1 MVTRIFSEDTYEQAL
16 IELFQSLEGKQ
27 YRYEYGPDIVRDYT
41 NPILDDVLQESLHR
55 INPTLPFEAID
66 DAIKKLHQIEGSSL
80 YECNFKF
87 TQMLQYGIEVQYTDA
102 KHQLKTAI
110 VNLID
115 YEHEDE
121 NDFLV
126 VNQYTVQELDTKR
139 PDIVVFVNGLP
150 LVVIELKSPSRE
162 ETDASEAYL
171 QLRNYQKLIPSLFIY
186 NAFNVMSDMALT
198 KIGTVTAKE
207 DRYMEWKQPTG
218 EVADYDVAFK
228 SVFTPKV
235 LLNLLKNYILFDV
248 REGEY
253 TKILAGYHQYYA
265 VEKAAIRTEEAV
277 KGDGKIGVFWH
288 TQGSGKSL
296 SMVFLAHHPKVQA
309 MNPTIV
315 VVTDRNDLDE
325 QLFGQ
330 FSRTVDFLR
339 QRAVQCTS
347 RDAENDDTSLKAM
360 LKNRNS
366 GGIIFTTMQ
375 KFDDWDG
382 ALSERQNIIVMTDEA
397 HRGQYGMEEKIDTE
411 GNVHIGAARKIRNSL
426 PHASYIGFTGTPISD
441 KDRDTREIFGDDI
454 DVYDMTQAVNDG
466 ATRPVYY
473 ESRVIKLKLDNEVL
487 AKIDAEYERLREEGA
502 SETDLEENKKEM
514 SHMDEL
520 LGNNATINDLV
531 KDIITHYEEN
541 RQYICYGKAMIVA
554 YSRPIA
560 MKIYKHIIELRPDW
574 TEKVKVVMT
583 SGNKDPEEW
592 ADIIGGKAYK
602 KELAKKF
609 KDENDEMKIAIVVD
623 MWLTGFDVPSLA
635 TMYVYKP
642 MKDHNLMQAI
652 ARVNR
657 VFPEKAGGLIVDY
670 VGIAAALKEAM
681 KRYTKRDQDNYG
693 NNDIKEKAY
702 SEFKE
707 KLEIC
712 RDLLHGYDYNNFHHG
727 TPAVRAQLIKG
738 GVNFLIASEKAEDCK
753 AFIKNASLLR
763 QAVTLCRS
771 LLVEEERFEV
781 SFMESVRILII
792 RLQNPGK
799 ITKRDINQRIASLIA
814 QSVKSDGV
822 VNLFD
827 EQTEFSLFDEKFM
840 EEVRK
845 MKEKNLALKLL
856 ENLLRG
862 RVRTLTRI
870 NIVTGELFSN
880 RFGETLNRY
889 INGLLTNEE
898 VIQELLK
905 MAQEMMEAEKQ
916 GNELGLSKEE
926 KAFYDAL
933 TRPQAVKDFY
943 TNDQLVDLTKE
954 LTDMLRKNR
963 TIDWNRREAER
974 ANMRRL
980 VRRLLKKYKYPP
992 EEAEGAMNIVLK
1004 QCEQWV
1010 ENEENLNNDNQPVG
1024 DVYLVE
1030 DEIIIEGKPKVISL
1044 YQEYRE
1050 DCVPLYTLR
1059 AACGYFEGG
1068 ETPEEEGWID
1078 ASGNGFTPDP
1088 ERHFAV
1094 HAKGNSMQP
1103 KIKDGDICIFEWYR
1117 AGSRN
1122 GEIVLTQCRDND
1134 LEYGGRYTI
1143 KKYHSEKIYYED
1155 GSWEHTKIELI
1166 PLNKDYEIIVLE
1178 DGVEYRT
1185 IGVLKC
1191 VL

>member
-1 MVTRIFSEDTYEQAL
+1 MSNIIFTEDSYEQAL

-27 YRYEYGPDIVRDYT
+27 YRYEYGPDIERDYS
-41 NPILDDVLQESLHR
+41 NPILDDVLQDSLLR
-55 INPTLPFEAID
+55 INPTLPVSAID

-102 KHQLKTAI
+102 KHQVKTKI

-126 VNQYTVQELDTKR
+126 VNQYTMHELDTKR

-171 QLRNYQKLIPSLFIY
+171 QLRNYQKFIPSLFIY

-207 DRYMEWKQPTG
+207 DRYMEWKQPSG

-228 SVFTPKV
+228 SVFTPRV
-235 LLNLLKNYILFDV
+235 FLNLLKNYLLFDV
-248 REGEY
+248 REGSY
-253 TKILAGYHQYYA
+253 AKILAGYHQYYA
-265 VEKAAIRTEEAV
+265 VEKAALKTVEAV

-315 VVTDRNDLDE
+315 VITDRNDLDE
-325 QLFGQ
+325 QLYGQ
-330 FSRTVDFLR
+330 FSRNIDFLR
-339 QRAVQCTS
+339 QRPVQCTS
-347 RDAENDDTSLKAM
+347 RNAENDDTSLKAM

-382 ALSERQNIIVMTDEA
+382 ALSDRQNIIVMTDEA
-397 HRGQYGMEEKIDTE
+397 HRGQYGMEEKVDTE

-441 KDRDTREIFGDDI
+441 RDRDTREVFGDDI
-454 DVYDMTQAVNDG
+454 DVYDMTQAVKDG

-473 ESRVIKLKLDNEVL
+473 ESRVIKLKLNDEVL
-487 AKIDAEYERLREEGA
+487 AQIDAEYDKLRQEGA
-502 SETDLEENKKEM
+502 SEEDLDENKKEM
-514 SHMDEL
+514 SHMDAL
-520 LGNNATINDLV
+520 LGNDATINDLV
-531 KDIITHYEEN
+531 TDIISHYEGN
-541 RQYICYGKAMIVA
+541 RQYVCCGKAMIVA

-560 MKIYKHIIELRPDW
+560 MKIYKRILELRPNW

-583 SGNKDPEEW
+583 SGNQDPEEW
-592 ADIIGGKAYK
+592 ADIIGGKGYK

-609 KDENDEMKIAIVVD
+609 KDEEDPMKIAIVVD

-635 TMYVYKP
+635 TMYIYKP

-670 VGIAAALKEAM
+670 VGIAAALKDAM

-693 NNDIKEKAY
+693 NNDIKQKAY

-712 RDLLHGYDYNNFHHG
+712 RDLLHGYDYSNFHHG
-727 TPAVRAQLIKG
+727 TPTERAQIIKG
-738 GVNFLIASEKAEDCK
+738 AVNFMIAPEKAESCK
-753 AFIKNASLLR
+753 AFVKNASLLC

-771 LLVEEERFEV
+771 LLVEAERFEV
-781 SFMESVRILII
+781 SLMESVRILII

-799 ITKRDINQRIASLIA
+799 ITKKEINKRIAALIE
-814 QSVKSDGV
+814 QSVQSDGV

-840 EEVRK
+840 EEVKK
-845 MKEKNLALKLL
+845 MKEKNLAAKLL
-856 ENLLRG
+856 EDLLRG
-862 RVRTLTRI
+862 RVRTMTRI
-870 NIVTGELFSN
+870 NIVTGELFSE
-880 RFGETLNRY
+880 RFSATLNRY
-889 INGLLTNEE
+889 VNGLITNEE

-905 MAQEMMEAEKQ
+905 MAKEMMDAEQQ
-916 GNELGLSKEE
+916 GNELGLSNEE

-943 TNDQLVDLTKE
+943 SNDQLVEMTKD

-980 VRRLLKKYKYPP
+980 VKRLLKKYKYPP

-1004 QCEQWV
+1004 QCEQWADV
-1010 ENEENLNNDNQPVG
+1010 EE
-1024 DVYLVE
+1024 
-1030 DEIIIEGKPKVISL
+1030 S
-1044 YQEYRE
+1044 
-1050 DCVPLYTLR
+1050 
-1059 AACGYFEGG
+1059 
-1068 ETPEEEGWID
+1068 PEEAKPWQVIKHYPEFHELENQEGRMAAED
-1078 ASGNGFTPDP
+1078 VDSNGY
-1088 ERHFAV
+1088 
-1094 HAKGNSMQP
+1094 NS
-1103 KIKDGDICIFEWYR
+1103 
-1117 AGSRN
+1117 
-1122 GEIVLTQCRDND
+1122 
-1134 LEYGGRYTI
+1134 
-1143 KKYHSEKIYYED
+1143 
-1155 GSWEHTKIELI
+1155 
-1166 PLNKDYEIIVLE
+1166 
-1178 DGVEYRT
+1178 
-1185 IGVLKC
+1185 
-1191 VL
+1191 

>member
-1 MVTRIFSEDTYEQAL
+1 MYFSEDEFEQAL
-16 IELFQSLEGKQ
+16 IELLRGLGFNYK
-27 YRYEYGPDIVRDYT
+27 YGPDIERDYS
-41 NPILDDVLQESLHR
+41 NPLLDDVLHESLRR
-55 INPTLPFEAID
+55 INPTLPQSAIE
-66 DAIKKLHQIEGSSL
+66 DAIKKLHQIEGASL

-87 TQMLQYGIEVQYTDA
+87 TQMMQYGVEVTFTGSELPYDFQEEGEEPVLTLRETLSFYGRDNERVET
-102 KHQLKTAI
+102 QQGQKTRI
-110 VNLID
+110 VSLID
-115 YEHEDE
+115 FEHPSR

-126 VNQYTVQELDTKR
+126 VNQYTVQELATKR

-171 QLRNYQKLIPSLFIY
+171 QLRNYQKFIPSLFIY

-228 SVFTPKV
+228 SVFSPKI

-248 REGEY
+248 REGSY
-253 TKILAGYHQYYA
+253 AKILAGYHQYYA
-265 VEKAAIRTEEAV
+265 VEKAAQRTEEAV

-296 SMVFLAHHPKVQA
+296 SMVFLAHHPKVQQ

-315 VVTDRNDLDE
+315 VITDRNDLDE
-325 QLFGQ
+325 QLYGQ
-330 FSRTVDFLR
+330 FSRTSAFLR
-339 QRAVQCTS
+339 QHAVQCTS
-347 RDAENDDTSLKAM
+347 RNAEGDDTSLKAL
-360 LKNRNS
+360 LKNRHS

-382 ALSERQNIIVMTDEA
+382 ALSDRQNIIVMTDEA

-473 ESRVIKLKLDNEVL
+473 ESRVIKLKLNDEVL
-487 AKIDAEYERLREEGA
+487 AQIDAEYDRLREEGA
-502 SETDLEENKKEM
+502 SEADLEENKKEM
-514 SHMDEL
+514 SHMDAL
-520 LGNNATINDLV
+520 LGNDATINDLV
-531 KDIITHYEEN
+531 NDIITHYEDN
-541 RQYICYGKAMIVA
+541 RQHICCGKAMIVA

-560 MKIYKHIIELRPDW
+560 MKIYKRILELRPEW
-574 TEKVKVVMT
+574 IEKVKVVMT
-583 SGNKDPEEW
+583 SGNQDPEEW

-609 KDENDEMKIAIVVD
+609 KDENDPMKIAIVVD

-681 KRYTKRDQDNYG
+681 KRYTKRDRDNYG
-693 NNDIKEKAY
+693 NNDIKERAY

-707 KLEIC
+707 RLEIC
-712 RDLLHGYDYNNFHHG
+712 RDLLHGYDYSNFHHG
-727 TPAVRAQLIKG
+727 SPAERAQLIKG
-738 GVNFLIASEKAEDCK
+738 AVNFMIAPEKADACRD
-753 AFIKNASLLR
+753 FVKNASLLS

-792 RLQNPGK
+792 RLQRPGK
-799 ITKRDINQRIASLIA
+799 VSKKEINQRIAALIE
-814 QSVKSDGV
+814 QSVHSDGV

-845 MKEKNLALKLL
+845 MKEKNLAVKLL
-856 ENLLRG
+856 EDLIRG
-862 RVRTLTRI
+862 RVRTLTRS
-870 NIVTGELFSN
+870 NLVTGELFSN

-898 VIQELLK
+898 VIKELLK
-905 MAQEMMEAEKQ
+905 MAQEMMVAEQQ
-916 GNELGLSKEE
+916 GNDLGLSNDE

-943 TNDQLVDLTKE
+943 SNEQLVSLTKD

-980 VRRLLKKYKYPP
+980 VKRLLKKYKYPP
-992 EEAEGAMNIVLK
+992 EETEDAMNIVLK
-1004 QCEQWV
+1004 QCEQWA
-1010 ENEENLNNDNQPVG
+1010 ENQ
-1024 DVYLVE
+1024 
-1030 DEIIIEGKPKVISL
+1030 
-1044 YQEYRE
+1044 
-1050 DCVPLYTLR
+1050 
-1059 AACGYFEGG
+1059 
-1068 ETPEEEGWID
+1068 
-1078 ASGNGFTPDP
+1078 
-1088 ERHFAV
+1088 
-1094 HAKGNSMQP
+1094 
-1103 KIKDGDICIFEWYR
+1103 DI
-1117 AGSRN
+1117 A
-1122 GEIVLTQCRDND
+1122 
-1134 LEYGGRYTI
+1134 
-1143 KKYHSEKIYYED
+1143 
-1155 GSWEHTKIELI
+1155 
-1166 PLNKDYEIIVLE
+1166 
-1178 DGVEYRT
+1178 
-1185 IGVLKC
+1185 
-1191 VL
+1191 

>member
-1 MVTRIFSEDTYEQAL
+1 MSAFSENTYEQAL

-27 YRYEYGPDIVRDYT
+27 YRYEYGPDIVRDYS
-41 NPILDDVLQESLHR
+41 NPILNDVLQESLHR
-55 INPTLPFEAID
+55 INPSLPIDAIE

-87 TQMLQYGIEVQYTDA
+87 TQMMQYGIEVQYTDT
-102 KHQLKTAI
+102 KHQVKTGI

-126 VNQYTVQELDTKR
+126 VNQYTVQEHDNKR
-139 PDIVVFVNGLP
+139 PDIVIFVNGLP

-473 ESRVIKLKLDNEVL
+473 ESRVIKLKLDDDVL
-487 AKIDAEYERLREEGA
+487 AKIDAEYERLRDEGA
-502 SETDLEENKKEM
+502 SETDLDENKKEM
-514 SHMDEL
+514 SHMDAL
-520 LGNNATINDLV
+520 LGNDTTINDLV
-531 KDIITHYEEN
+531 NDIIKHYEDN
-541 RQYICYGKAMIVA
+541 RQYVCCGKAMIVA

-560 MKIYKHIIELRPDW
+560 MKIYKRILELRPDW

-592 ADIIGGKAYK
+592 ADIIGGKAYR

-609 KDENDEMKIAIVVD
+609 KDVNDPMKIAIVVD

-681 KRYTKRDQDNYG
+681 NRYTKRDRDNYG

-712 RDLLHGYDYNNFHHG
+712 RDLLHGYDYSGFHYG

-738 GVNFLIASEKAEDCK
+738 GVNFLIAPEKEEACK

-792 RLQNPGK
+792 RLQNPGGVS
-799 ITKRDINQRIASLIA
+799 KREINQRIASLIE
-814 QSVKSDGV
+814 QSVQSDGV
-822 VNLFD
+822 VNIF
-827 EQTEFSLFDEKFM
+827 ETEFSLFDEKFM
-840 EEVRK
+840 EEVKK
-845 MKEKNLALKLL
+845 MKEKNLAAKLL

-862 RVRTLTRI
+862 RVRTMNGI
-870 NIVTGELFSN
+870 NITKGELFSN
-880 RFGETLNRY
+880 RFSETLNRY
-889 INGLLTNEE
+889 VNGLLTNEE

-905 MAQEMMEAEKQ
+905 LAQEMMDAEKE

-943 TNDQLVDLTKE
+943 TNEQLVEMTKE
-954 LTDMLRKNR
+954 LTDMLRRNR
-963 TIDWNRREAER
+963 TIDWNRRESER

-992 EEAEGAMNIVLK
+992 EEAEDAMNVVMK
-1004 QCEQWV
+1004 QCEQWADDEGHLVSPDYSASSSTPALLNPVTSVIKEVV
-1010 ENEENLNNDNQPVG
+1010 EKYADKNTGNTVVNVTIDNH
-1024 DVYLVE
+1024 
-1030 DEIIIEGKPKVISL
+1030 
-1044 YQEYRE
+1044 
-1050 DCVPLYTLR
+1050 
-1059 AACGYFEGG
+1059 FEG
-1068 ETPEEEGWID
+1068 II
-1078 ASGNGFTPDP
+1078 
-1088 ERHFAV
+1088 
-1094 HAKGNSMQP
+1094 Q
-1103 KIKDGDICIFEWYR
+1103 
-1117 AGSRN
+1117 
-1122 GEIVLTQCRDND
+1122 D
-1134 LEYGGRYTI
+1134 LTI
-1143 KKYHSEKIYYED
+1143 KED
-1155 GSWEHTKIELI
+1155 K
-1166 PLNKDYEIIVLE
+1166 
-1178 DGVEYRT
+1178 
-1185 IGVLKC
+1185 
-1191 VL
+1191 

>member
-1 MVTRIFSEDTYEQAL
+1 MSAFSEDTYEQAL

-27 YRYEYGPDIVRDYT
+27 YRYKYGPDIERDYT

-55 INPTLPFEAID
+55 INPTLPLDAID

-102 KHQLKTAI
+102 KHQVKTAI
-110 VNLID
+110 VNLVD
-115 YEHEDE
+115 YDHEDE
-121 NDFLV
+121 NEFLV
-126 VNQYTVQELDTKR
+126 VNQFTMQELDTKR

-171 QLRNYQKLIPSLFIY
+171 QLRNYQKFIPSLFIY

-198 KIGTVTAKE
+198 KVGTVTAKE

-228 SVFTPKV
+228 SVFTPKI

-248 REGEY
+248 REGCY

-265 VEKAAIRTEEAV
+265 VEKAAQRTEEAV

-325 QLFGQ
+325 QLYGQ
-330 FSRTVDFLR
+330 FARTVDFLR

-347 RDAENDDTSLKAM
+347 RNADNDDTSLKAM
-360 LKNRNS
+360 LKNRHS

-382 ALSERQNIIVMTDEA
+382 SLSDRQNIIVMTDEA
-397 HRGQYGMEEKIDTE
+397 HRGQYGMEEKVDTE

-473 ESRVIKLKLDNEVL
+473 ESRVIKLKLDDEVL

-514 SHMDEL
+514 SHMDAL

-531 KDIITHYEEN
+531 NDIIAHYEDN
-541 RQYICYGKAMIVA
+541 RQYVCCGKAMIVA

-560 MKIYKHIIELRPDW
+560 MKIYKRILELRPDW

-592 ADIIGGKAYK
+592 ADIIGGKAHK

-670 VGIAAALKEAM
+670 VGIASALKDAM
-681 KRYTKRDQDNYG
+681 KRYTKRDRDNYG

-712 RDLLHGYDYNNFHHG
+712 RDLLHGYDYSGFHHG
-727 TPAVRAQLIKG
+727 SPAERAQLIKG
-738 GVNFLIASEKAEDCK
+738 GVNFLITPEKAEDCK
-753 AFIKNASLLR
+753 AFVKNASLLR

-799 ITKRDINQRIASLIA
+799 ITKKDINKRIATLIA
-814 QSVKSDGV
+814 QSVQSDGV

-845 MKEKNLALKLL
+845 MKEKNLAAKLL
-856 ENLLRG
+856 EDLLRG
-862 RVRTLTRI
+862 RVRSIIRT

-905 MAQEMMEAEKQ
+905 LAQEMMDAEKQ
-916 GNELGLSKEE
+916 GNELGLSNEE

-943 TNDQLVDLTKE
+943 TDEQLVALTRD

-980 VRRLLKKYKYPP
+980 VKRLLKKYKYPP
-992 EEAEGAMNIVLK
+992 EEAEDAMNVVLK
-1004 QCEQWV
+1004 QCEQWA
-1010 ENEENLNNDNQPVG
+1010 ENEETNRNGVVEQKTFVAKKSIGQKAQQIQMIPKGSMLEDVEADEDVRRLVHNMMELYDGTTIDKIYVECQKEYQLRYFSMKGNDWRHLIRDYVRKVTERPE
-1024 DVYLVE
+1024 LEE
-1030 DEIIIEGKPKVISL
+1030 DEVFR
-1044 YQEYRE
+1044 Y
-1050 DCVPLYTLR
+1050 V
-1059 AACGYFEGG
+1059 
-1068 ETPEEEGWID
+1068 
-1078 ASGNGFTPDP
+1078 
-1088 ERHFAV
+1088 
-1094 HAKGNSMQP
+1094 M
-1103 KIKDGDICIFEWYR
+1103 
-1117 AGSRN
+1117 AG
-1122 GEIVLTQCRDND
+1122 
-1134 LEYGGRYTI
+1134 
-1143 KKYHSEKIYYED
+1143 
-1155 GSWEHTKIELI
+1155 
-1166 PLNKDYEIIVLE
+1166 
-1178 DGVEYRT
+1178 
-1185 IGVLKC
+1185 
-1191 VL
+1191 

>member
-1 MVTRIFSEDTYEQAL
+1 MIFSEDTYEQAL
-16 IELFQSLEGKQ
+16 IELFRELGFSYK
-27 YRYEYGPDIVRDYT
+27 YGPDIQRDYN
-41 NPILDDVLQESLHR
+41 NPLLDDVLQASLLR
-55 INPTLPFEAID
+55 INPTLPQSAIE

-87 TQMLQYGIEVQYTDA
+87 TQMMQYGIEVTFTGSETSRSYQMEEEESVGMVKEALAHYGRENERVESL
-102 KHQLKTAI
+102 QGQKTRI

-115 YEHEDE
+115 FEHPKR

-126 VNQYTVQELDTKR
+126 VNQYTMQELDTKR

-150 LVVIELKSPSRE
+150 LVVVELKSPSRE
-162 ETDASEAYL
+162 DTDASEAYL
-171 QLRNYQKLIPSLFIY
+171 QLRNYQKFIPSLFIY

-228 SVFTPKV
+228 SVFTPKI

-248 REGEY
+248 REVSY
-253 TKILAGYHQYYA
+253 AKILAGYHQYYA
-265 VEKAAIRTEEAV
+265 VEKAAQRTDEAV

-296 SMVFLAHHPKVQA
+296 SMVFLAHHPKVQQ

-315 VVTDRNDLDE
+315 VITDRNDLDE
-325 QLFGQ
+325 QLYGQ
-330 FSRTVDFLR
+330 FSRTAAFLR
-339 QRAVQCTS
+339 QHAVQCTS
-347 RDAENDDTSLKAM
+347 RNAEHDDTSLKAL
-360 LKNRNS
+360 LKNRHS

-382 ALSERQNIIVMTDEA
+382 ALSDRKNIIVMTDEA

-441 KDRDTREIFGDDI
+441 KYRDTREIFGDDI

-473 ESRVIKLKLDNEVL
+473 ESRVIKLKLNDAVL
-487 AKIDAEYERLREEGA
+487 AQIDAEYDRLREEGA
-502 SETDLEENKKEM
+502 SEADLEENKKEM
-514 SHMDEL
+514 SHMDAL
-520 LGNNATINDLV
+520 LGNDATINDLV
-531 KDIITHYEEN
+531 NDIITHYEDN
-541 RQYICYGKAMIVA
+541 RQYICCGKAMLVA

-560 MKIYKHIIELRPDW
+560 MKIYKRILELRPEW
-574 TEKVKVVMT
+574 SEKVKVVMT
-583 SGNKDPEEW
+583 SGNQDPEEW

-602 KELAKKF
+602 KELARKF
-609 KDENDEMKIAIVVD
+609 KDENDPMKIAIVVD

-670 VGIAAALKEAM
+670 VGIASALKEAM
-681 KRYTKRDQDNYG
+681 KRYTKRDRDNYG
-693 NNDIKEKAY
+693 NNDIKERAY

-712 RDLLHGYDYNNFHHG
+712 RDLLHGYDYSKFQHG
-727 TPAVRAQLIKG
+727 SPAERAQLIKG
-738 GVNFLIASEKAEDCK
+738 AVNFMIAPEKADACK
-753 AFIKNASLLR
+753 DFVKNASLLR

-781 SFMESVRILII
+781 SFMESVRILIV
-792 RLQNPGK
+792 RLQKPGK
-799 ITKRDINQRIASLIA
+799 VSKKEINQRIATLIE
-814 QSVKSDGV
+814 QSVQSDGV

-845 MKEKNLALKLL
+845 MKEKNLAVKLL
-856 ENLLRG
+856 EDLLRG
-862 RVRTLTRI
+862 RVRTLTRS
-870 NIVTGELFSN
+870 NLVTGELFSN
-880 RFGETLNRY
+880 RFSETLNRY

-898 VIQELLK
+898 VIQELLR
-905 MAQEMMEAEKQ
+905 MAQEMIDAEQQ
-916 GNELGLSKEE
+916 GNDLGLTNEE

-943 TNDQLVDLTKE
+943 SNEQLVSLTKD
-954 LTDMLRKNR
+954 LTDMLRKNS

-980 VRRLLKKYKYPP
+980 VKRLLKQYKYPP
-992 EEAEGAMNIVLK
+992 EEAEDAIAVVLK
-1004 QCEQWV
+1004 QCEQWA
-1010 ENEENLNNDNQPVG
+1010 ENQ
-1024 DVYLVE
+1024 DV
-1030 DEIIIEGKPKVISL
+1030 
-1044 YQEYRE
+1044 
-1050 DCVPLYTLR
+1050 
-1059 AACGYFEGG
+1059 A
-1068 ETPEEEGWID
+1068 
-1078 ASGNGFTPDP
+1078 
-1088 ERHFAV
+1088 
-1094 HAKGNSMQP
+1094 
-1103 KIKDGDICIFEWYR
+1103 
-1117 AGSRN
+1117 
-1122 GEIVLTQCRDND
+1122 
-1134 LEYGGRYTI
+1134 
-1143 KKYHSEKIYYED
+1143 
-1155 GSWEHTKIELI
+1155 
-1166 PLNKDYEIIVLE
+1166 
-1178 DGVEYRT
+1178 
-1185 IGVLKC
+1185 
-1191 VL
+1191 

>member
-1 MVTRIFSEDTYEQAL
+1 MNGYTENEYEQAL
-16 IELFQSLEGKQ
+16 IELFQSLEGKL
-27 YRYEYGPDIVRDYT
+27 YRYAYGPDIERDYS
-41 NPILDDVLQESLHR
+41 NPVLDDVLQTALLR
-55 INPTLPFEAID
+55 INPTLPADAID

-87 TQMLQYGIEVQYTDA
+87 TQMLQYGIEVTFSSKERRSGYQIDEGSPCMAREALAHYGRENERVVT
-102 KHQLKTAI
+102 QQGQRTRI
-110 VNLID
+110 VRLID
-115 YEHEDE
+115 FEHPEE

-139 PDIVVFVNGLP
+139 PDMVVFVNGLP

-171 QLRNYQKLIPSLFIY
+171 QLRNYQKFVPSLFIY

-218 EVADYDVAFK
+218 EVADYDVAFR

-248 REGEY
+248 REGSY
-253 TKILAGYHQYYA
+253 AKILAGYHQYYA
-265 VEKAAIRTEEAV
+265 VEKAARKAEEAV
-277 KGDGKIGVFWH
+277 EGDGKIGVFWH

-296 SMVFLAHHPKVQA
+296 SMVFLAHHPRVQA

-315 VVTDRNDLDE
+315 VITDRNDLDE
-325 QLFGQ
+325 QLYGQ

-339 QRAVQCTS
+339 QRPVQCTS
-347 RDAENDDTSLKAM
+347 RNAEGDDTSLKAL
-360 LKNRNS
+360 LKNRHS

-382 ALSERQNIIVMTDEA
+382 ALSDRQNIIVMTDEA

-426 PHASYIGFTGTPISD
+426 PHASYIGFTGTPISG
-441 KDRDTREIFGDDI
+441 KDRDTREVFGDDI
-454 DVYDMTQAVNDG
+454 DVYDMTQAVKDG

-473 ESRVIKLKLDNEVL
+473 ESRVIKLKLNDDVL
-487 AKIDAEYERLREEGA
+487 AQIDAEYDKLREEGA

-514 SHMDEL
+514 SHMDAL
-520 LGNNATINDLV
+520 LGNDATINDLV
-531 KDIITHYEEN
+531 TDIITHYEDS
-541 RQYICYGKAMIVA
+541 RQYICCGKAMLVA

-560 MKIYKHIIELRPDW
+560 MKIYKRILELRPDW

-609 KDENDEMKIAIVVD
+609 KDENDPMKIAIVVD

-670 VGIAAALKEAM
+670 VGIAAALKDAM
-681 KRYTKRDQDNYG
+681 KRYTKRDRDNYG
-693 NNDIKEKAY
+693 NNDIKERAY
-702 SEFKE
+702 TELKE

-712 RDLLHGYDYNNFHHG
+712 RNLLHGYDYSKFHQG
-727 TPAVRAQLIKG
+727 TPAERALLIKG
-738 GVNFLIASEKAEDCK
+738 AVNFLIAPVKAEACK
-753 AFIKNASLLR
+753 DFIKNASLLR

-792 RLQNPGK
+792 RLQAPGK
-799 ITKRDINQRIASLIA
+799 ISKKEINKRIVALIE
-814 QSVKSDGV
+814 QSVQSDGV
-822 VNLFD
+822 ENLFV

-845 MKEKNLALKLL
+845 MKEKNLAAKLL
-856 ENLLRG
+856 EDLLRG
-862 RVRTLTRI
+862 RVRTMIRS

-880 RFGETLNRY
+880 RFSETLNRY

-905 MAQEMMEAEKQ
+905 LAQEMMDAEQQ
-916 GNELGLSKEE
+916 GNNLGLTNEE

-943 TNDQLVDLTKE
+943 TNDQLVALTKE
-954 LTDMLRKNR
+954 LTDMLRRNR

-980 VRRLLKKYKYPP
+980 VKRLLKQYKYPP
-992 EEAEGAMNIVLK
+992 EEAEDAMNVVLR
-1004 QCEQWV
+1004 QCEQWA
-1010 ENEENLNNDNQPVG
+1010 ENQ
-1024 DVYLVE
+1024 DV
-1030 DEIIIEGKPKVISL
+1030 
-1044 YQEYRE
+1044 
-1050 DCVPLYTLR
+1050 
-1059 AACGYFEGG
+1059 A
-1068 ETPEEEGWID
+1068 
-1078 ASGNGFTPDP
+1078 
-1088 ERHFAV
+1088 
-1094 HAKGNSMQP
+1094 
-1103 KIKDGDICIFEWYR
+1103 
-1117 AGSRN
+1117 
-1122 GEIVLTQCRDND
+1122 
-1134 LEYGGRYTI
+1134 
-1143 KKYHSEKIYYED
+1143 
-1155 GSWEHTKIELI
+1155 
-1166 PLNKDYEIIVLE
+1166 
-1178 DGVEYRT
+1178 
-1185 IGVLKC
+1185 
-1191 VL
+1191 

>member
-1 MVTRIFSEDTYEQAL
+1 MATDIFSENTYEQAL
-16 IELFQSLEGKQ
+16 MALFQELGYNKK
-27 YRYEYGPDIVRDYT
+27 YGPDIERDYS
-41 NPILDDVLQESLHR
+41 NPVLDDVLQEALQR
-55 INPTLPFEAID
+55 INPALPLVAID
-66 DAIKKLHQIEGSSL
+66 DAVKKLHQIEGASL

-87 TQMLQYGIEVQYTDA
+87 TQMLQYGIEVTFSGTAYPDA
-102 KHQLKTAI
+102 SEEDTGMAHEDLAYYGRDNERIETQQGQKTRI
-110 VNLID
+110 VRLID
-115 YEHEDE
+115 FDNPGN
-121 NDFLV
+121 NDFMV
-126 VNQYTVQELDTKR
+126 VNQYTVQEIDTKR
-139 PDIVVFVNGLP
+139 PDMVVFVNGLP

-162 ETDASEAYL
+162 DTDASEAYL
-171 QLRNYQKLIPSLFIY
+171 QLRNYQKYIPSLFIY

-218 EVADYDVAFK
+218 EVADYDTAFK
-228 SVFTPKV
+228 SVFTPET
-235 LLNLLKNYILFDV
+235 LLNLLKNYMLFDV
-248 REGEY
+248 REGGY
-253 TKILAGYHQYYA
+253 AKILAGYHQYYA
-265 VEKAAIRTEEAV
+265 VEKAAVRTEEAV

-296 SMVFLAHHPKVQA
+296 SMVFLAHHPKVQQ

-315 VVTDRNDLDE
+315 VITDRNDLDE
-325 QLFGQ
+325 QLYGQ

-347 RDAENDDTSLKAM
+347 RNTEGDDTSLKTL

-441 KDRDTREIFGDDI
+441 KDRDTREVFGDDI

-473 ESRVIKLKLDNEVL
+473 ESRVIKLKLDDEIL
-487 AKIDAEYERLREEGA
+487 AKIDAEYDKLRDEGA

-514 SHMDEL
+514 SHMDAL
-520 LGNNATINDLV
+520 LGNDVTVNDLV
-531 KDIITHYEEN
+531 TDIIDHYEKN
-541 RQYICYGKAMIVA
+541 RQYVCCGKAMIVA

-560 MKIYKHIIELRPDW
+560 MKIYRRILELRPDW

-583 SGNKDPEEW
+583 SGNQDPEEW

-609 KDENDEMKIAIVVD
+609 KDEDDPMKIAIVVD

-642 MKDHNLMQAI
+642 MKEHNLMQAI

-670 VGIAAALKEAM
+670 VGIASALKDAM
-681 KRYTKRDQDNYG
+681 KRYTKRDRDNYG

-702 SEFKE
+702 SEFTE
-707 KLEIC
+707 QLEIC
-712 RDLLHGYDYNNFHHG
+712 RDLFHGYDYSAFHYG
-727 TPAVRAQLIKG
+727 VPEERAMLIKG
-738 GVNFLIASEKAEDCK
+738 GVNFMIAPGKADDCK
-753 AFIKNASLLR
+753 AFIKSASLLR

-771 LLVEEERFEV
+771 LLTEEERFEE

-799 ITKRDINQRIASLIA
+799 ISKREINKRIVTLIE
-814 QSVKSDGV
+814 QSVQSDGV

-827 EQTEFSLFDEKFM
+827 EKAEFSLFDEKFM

-845 MKEKNLALKLL
+845 MKEKNLAAKLL
-856 ENLLRG
+856 EDLLRG
-862 RVRTLTRI
+862 RVRAMIRS
-870 NIVTGELFSN
+870 NIVTGELFSE
-880 RFGETLNRY
+880 RFSKTLNRY
-889 INGLLTNEE
+889 VNGMITNEE

-905 MAQEMMEAEKQ
+905 LAQEMMTAEQQ
-916 GNELGLSKEE
+916 GNDLGLSNEE

-943 TNDQLVDLTKE
+943 SNDQLVAMTKE
-954 LTDMLRKNR
+954 LTDMLRKNH

-980 VRRLLKKYKYPP
+980 VKRLLKQYKYPP
-992 EEAEGAMNIVLK
+992 EEAEDAMNIVLK
-1004 QCEQWV
+1004 QCEQWT
-1010 ENEENLNNDNQPVG
+1010 EN
-1024 DVYLVE
+1024 
-1030 DEIIIEGKPKVISL
+1030 
-1044 YQEYRE
+1044 QEQE
-1050 DCVPLYTLR
+1050 
-1059 AACGYFEGG
+1059 
-1068 ETPEEEGWID
+1068 
-1078 ASGNGFTPDP
+1078 
-1088 ERHFAV
+1088 
-1094 HAKGNSMQP
+1094 
-1103 KIKDGDICIFEWYR
+1103 
-1117 AGSRN
+1117 
-1122 GEIVLTQCRDND
+1122 
-1134 LEYGGRYTI
+1134 
-1143 KKYHSEKIYYED
+1143 
-1155 GSWEHTKIELI
+1155 
-1166 PLNKDYEIIVLE
+1166 
-1178 DGVEYRT
+1178 
-1185 IGVLKC
+1185 
-1191 VL
+1191 

>member
-1 MVTRIFSEDTYEQAL
+1 MSAFSEDTYEQAL

-27 YRYEYGPDIVRDYT
+27 FRYQYGPNIERDYT
-41 NPILDDVLQESLHR
+41 NPILDDVLQESLQR
-55 INPTLPFEAID
+55 INPALPQCAID
-66 DAIKKLHQIEGSSL
+66 DAIKKIHQIEGSSL

-87 TQMLQYGIEVQYTDA
+87 TQMMQYGIEVQYTDA
-102 KHQLKTAI
+102 NHQLKTSI

-115 YEHEDE
+115 YDHEDE

-171 QLRNYQKLIPSLFIY
+171 QLRNYQKFIPSLFIY

-207 DRYMEWKQPTG
+207 DRYMEWKRPTG

-228 SVFTPKV
+228 SVFTPKT

-248 REGEY
+248 REGSY
-253 TKILAGYHQYYA
+253 AKILAGYHQYYA
-265 VEKAAIRTEEAV
+265 VEKAAQRTEEAV

-296 SMVFLAHHPKVQA
+296 SMVFLAHHPKVQT

-315 VVTDRNDLDE
+315 VITDRNDLDE
-325 QLFGQ
+325 QLYGQ
-330 FSRTVDFLR
+330 FSRTAAFLR
-339 QRAVQCTS
+339 QHAVQCTS
-347 RDAENDDTSLKAM
+347 RNAEGDDTSLKSL
-360 LKNRNS
+360 LKNRHS

-382 ALSERQNIIVMTDEA
+382 ALSDRQNIIVMTDEA

-473 ESRVIKLKLDNEVL
+473 ESRVIKLKLNDEVL
-487 AKIDAEYERLREEGA
+487 AQIDAEYDKLREEGA
-502 SETDLEENKKEM
+502 SETDLDENKKEM
-514 SHMDEL
+514 SHMDAL
-520 LGNNATINDLV
+520 LGNDATINDLV
-531 KDIITHYEEN
+531 NDIITHYEDN
-541 RQYICYGKAMIVA
+541 RQHICCGKAMLVA

-560 MKIYKHIIELRPDW
+560 MKIYKRILDLRPNW
-574 TEKVKVVMT
+574 NEKVKVVMT
-583 SGNKDPEEW
+583 SGNQDPEEW

-609 KDENDEMKIAIVVD
+609 KDENDPMKIAIVVD

-670 VGIAAALKEAM
+670 VGIAAALKDAM
-681 KRYTKRDQDNYG
+681 KRYTKRDRDNYG

-712 RDLLHGYDYNNFHHG
+712 RDLLHGYDYSKFHHG
-727 TPAVRAQLIKG
+727 SPAERAQLIKG
-738 GVNFLIASEKAEDCK
+738 AVNFLIAPNKAEDCK
-753 AFIKNASLLR
+753 DFIKNASLLR

-792 RLQNPGK
+792 RLQSPGK
-799 ITKRDINQRIASLIA
+799 VTKKEINQRIAALIE
-814 QSVKSDGV
+814 QSVTSDGV

-840 EEVRK
+840 EEVKK
-845 MKEKNLALKLL
+845 MKEKNLAAKLL
-856 ENLLRG
+856 EDLLRG
-862 RVRTLTRI
+862 RVRSLTRS
-870 NIVTGELFSN
+870 NLVTGELFSN
-880 RFGETLNRY
+880 RFSETLNRY

-905 MAQEMMEAEKQ
+905 MAQEMMEAEQQ
-916 GNELGLSKEE
+916 GNDLGLSNDE

-943 TNDQLVDLTKE
+943 SNEQLVELTKD

-980 VRRLLKKYKYPP
+980 VKRLLKKYKYPP
-992 EEAEGAMNIVLK
+992 EETEDAMNIVLK
-1004 QCEQWV
+1004 QCEQWA
-1010 ENEENLNNDNQPVG
+1010 ENQ
-1024 DVYLVE
+1024 DV
-1030 DEIIIEGKPKVISL
+1030 
-1044 YQEYRE
+1044 
-1050 DCVPLYTLR
+1050 
-1059 AACGYFEGG
+1059 A
-1068 ETPEEEGWID
+1068 
-1078 ASGNGFTPDP
+1078 
-1088 ERHFAV
+1088 
-1094 HAKGNSMQP
+1094 
-1103 KIKDGDICIFEWYR
+1103 
-1117 AGSRN
+1117 
-1122 GEIVLTQCRDND
+1122 
-1134 LEYGGRYTI
+1134 
-1143 KKYHSEKIYYED
+1143 
-1155 GSWEHTKIELI
+1155 
-1166 PLNKDYEIIVLE
+1166 
-1178 DGVEYRT
+1178 
-1185 IGVLKC
+1185 
-1191 VL
+1191 

>member
-1 MVTRIFSEDTYEQAL
+1 MAAFSEDIYEQAL

-27 YRYEYGPDIVRDYT
+27 YRYEYGPEIKRDYH
-41 NPILDDVLQESLHR
+41 NPVLDNVLEDALIR
-55 INPTLPFEAID
+55 INPTVPFSAID

-87 TQMLQYGIEVQYTDA
+87 TQMLQYGIEVTFNQTNDNPRVVREDLAHYGRENA
-102 KHQLKTAI
+102 RVEAQQGQKTRI
-110 VNLID
+110 VKLID
-115 YEHEDE
+115 FEHPEE

-126 VNQYTVQELDTKR
+126 VNQFTVQELDTKR

-171 QLRNYQKLIPSLFIY
+171 QLRNYQKFIPSLFIY

-207 DRYMEWKQPTG
+207 DRYMEWKLPTG
-218 EVADYDVAFK
+218 EMADYDEAFK

-235 LLNLLKNYILFDV
+235 FLNLLKNYILFDV
-248 REGEY
+248 REGSY

-265 VEKAAIRTEEAV
+265 VEKAAVRAEEAV

-347 RDAENDDTSLKAM
+347 RNAENDDTSLKAM

-382 ALSERQNIIVMTDEA
+382 PLSERQNIIVMTDEA
-397 HRGQYGMEEKIDTE
+397 HRGQYGLEEKIDTE

-473 ESRVIKLKLDNEVL
+473 ESRVIKLKLNDEVL
-487 AKIDAEYERLREEGA
+487 AQIDAEYDRLREEGA

-514 SHMDEL
+514 SHMDAL
-520 LGNNATINDLV
+520 LGNDATINDLV
-531 KDIITHYEEN
+531 TDIIAHYEDN
-541 RQYICYGKAMIVA
+541 RQYICCGKAMIVA

-560 MKIYKHIIELRPDW
+560 MKIYRRMLALRPDW

-583 SGNKDPEEW
+583 GGNQDPEEW
-592 ADIIGGKAYK
+592 ADVIGSKAHK

-609 KDENDEMKIAIVVD
+609 KDENDLMKIAIVVD

-635 TMYVYKP
+635 TMSVYKP

-670 VGIAAALKEAM
+670 VGIAAALRDAM

-693 NNDIKEKAY
+693 NNDIKERAY
-702 SEFKE
+702 AEFKE

-712 RDLLHGYDYNNFHHG
+712 QELLHGYDYSRFHHG
-727 TPAVRAQLIKG
+727 SPAERAQLIKG
-738 GVNFLIASEKAEDCK
+738 AVNFLIAPEKADDCK
-753 AFIKNASLLR
+753 VFIKNASLLH

-771 LLVEEERFEV
+771 LLVEQERFEV
-781 SFMESVRILII
+781 GFMESVRILII
-792 RLQNPGK
+792 RLQSPGNV
-799 ITKRDINQRIASLIA
+799 TKKEINKRIAALIE
-814 QSVKSDGV
+814 QSVQSDGV
-822 VNLFD
+822 VNIF
-827 EQTEFSLFDEKFM
+827 EGAKFSLFDEKFM
-840 EEVRK
+840 EEVKK
-845 MKEKNLALKLL
+845 MKEKNLAAKLL
-856 ENLLRG
+856 EDLLRG
-862 RVRTLTRI
+862 RVRNMIRT

-880 RFGETLNRY
+880 RFSETLNRY

-905 MAQEMMEAEKQ
+905 LAREMMDAEQQ
-916 GNELGLSKEE
+916 GNELGLSNEE

-943 TNDQLVDLTKE
+943 TNEQLVALTKD

-980 VRRLLKKYKYPP
+980 VKRLLKKYKYPP
-992 EEAEGAMNIVLK
+992 EEAEGAMNIVLE
-1004 QCEQWV
+1004 QCEQWA
-1010 ENEENLNNDNQPVG
+1010 ENQ
-1024 DVYLVE
+1024 DV
-1030 DEIIIEGKPKVISL
+1030 
-1044 YQEYRE
+1044 
-1050 DCVPLYTLR
+1050 
-1059 AACGYFEGG
+1059 A
-1068 ETPEEEGWID
+1068 
-1078 ASGNGFTPDP
+1078 
-1088 ERHFAV
+1088 
-1094 HAKGNSMQP
+1094 
-1103 KIKDGDICIFEWYR
+1103 
-1117 AGSRN
+1117 
-1122 GEIVLTQCRDND
+1122 
-1134 LEYGGRYTI
+1134 
-1143 KKYHSEKIYYED
+1143 
-1155 GSWEHTKIELI
+1155 
-1166 PLNKDYEIIVLE
+1166 
-1178 DGVEYRT
+1178 
-1185 IGVLKC
+1185 
-1191 VL
+1191 

>member
-1 MVTRIFSEDTYEQAL
+1 MIFSEDTYEQAL
-16 IELFQSLEGKQ
+16 IELFRELGFSYK
-27 YRYEYGPDIVRDYT
+27 YGPDIQRDYN
-41 NPILDDVLQESLHR
+41 NPLLDDVLQASLLR
-55 INPTLPFEAID
+55 INPTLPQSAIE

-87 TQMLQYGIEVQYTDA
+87 TQMMQYGIEVTFTGSETSRSYQMEEEESVGMVKEALAHYGRENERVESL
-102 KHQLKTAI
+102 QGQKTRI

-115 YEHEDE
+115 FEHPKR

-126 VNQYTVQELDTKR
+126 VNQYTMQELDTKR

-150 LVVIELKSPSRE
+150 LVVVELKSPSRE

-171 QLRNYQKLIPSLFIY
+171 QLRNYQKFIPSLFIY

-228 SVFTPKV
+228 SVFTPKI

-248 REGEY
+248 REVSY
-253 TKILAGYHQYYA
+253 AKILAGYHQYYA
-265 VEKAAIRTEEAV
+265 VEKAAQRTDEAV

-296 SMVFLAHHPKVQA
+296 SMVFLAHHPKVQQ

-315 VVTDRNDLDE
+315 VITDRNDLDE
-325 QLFGQ
+325 QLYGQ
-330 FSRTVDFLR
+330 FSRTAAFLR
-339 QRAVQCTS
+339 QHAVQCTS
-347 RDAENDDTSLKAM
+347 RNAEHDDTSLKAL
-360 LKNRNS
+360 LKNRHS

-382 ALSERQNIIVMTDEA
+382 ALSDRKNIIVMTDEA

-473 ESRVIKLKLDNEVL
+473 ESRVIKLKLNDAVL
-487 AKIDAEYERLREEGA
+487 AQIDAEYDRLREEGA
-502 SETDLEENKKEM
+502 SEADLEENKKEM
-514 SHMDEL
+514 SHMDAL
-520 LGNNATINDLV
+520 LGNDATINDLV
-531 KDIITHYEEN
+531 NDIITHYEDN
-541 RQYICYGKAMIVA
+541 RQYICCGKAMLVA

-560 MKIYKHIIELRPDW
+560 MKIYKRILELRPEW
-574 TEKVKVVMT
+574 SEKVKVVMT
-583 SGNKDPEEW
+583 SGNQDPEEW

-602 KELAKKF
+602 KELARKF
-609 KDENDEMKIAIVVD
+609 KDENDPMKIAIVVD

-670 VGIAAALKEAM
+670 VGIASALKEAM
-681 KRYTKRDQDNYG
+681 KRYTKRDRDNYG
-693 NNDIKEKAY
+693 NNDIKERAY

-712 RDLLHGYDYNNFHHG
+712 RDLLHGYDYSKFQHG
-727 TPAVRAQLIKG
+727 SPAERAQLIKG
-738 GVNFLIASEKAEDCK
+738 AVNFMIAPEKADACK
-753 AFIKNASLLR
+753 DFVKNASLLR

-781 SFMESVRILII
+781 SFMEAVRILIV
-792 RLQNPGK
+792 RLQKPGK
-799 ITKRDINQRIASLIA
+799 VSKKEINQRIATLIE
-814 QSVKSDGV
+814 QSVQSDGV

-845 MKEKNLALKLL
+845 MKEKNLAVKLL
-856 ENLLRG
+856 EDLLRG
-862 RVRTLTRI
+862 RVRTLTRS
-870 NIVTGELFSN
+870 NLVTGELFSN
-880 RFGETLNRY
+880 RFSETLNRY

-898 VIQELLK
+898 VIQELLR
-905 MAQEMMEAEKQ
+905 MAQEMIDAEQQ
-916 GNELGLSKEE
+916 GNDLGLTNEE

-943 TNDQLVDLTKE
+943 SNEQLVSLTKD
-954 LTDMLRKNR
+954 LTDMLRKNS

-980 VRRLLKKYKYPP
+980 VKRLLKQYKYPP
-992 EEAEGAMNIVLK
+992 EEAEDAIAVVLK
-1004 QCEQWV
+1004 QCEQWA
-1010 ENEENLNNDNQPVG
+1010 ENQ
-1024 DVYLVE
+1024 DV
-1030 DEIIIEGKPKVISL
+1030 
-1044 YQEYRE
+1044 
-1050 DCVPLYTLR
+1050 
-1059 AACGYFEGG
+1059 A
-1068 ETPEEEGWID
+1068 
-1078 ASGNGFTPDP
+1078 
-1088 ERHFAV
+1088 
-1094 HAKGNSMQP
+1094 
-1103 KIKDGDICIFEWYR
+1103 
-1117 AGSRN
+1117 
-1122 GEIVLTQCRDND
+1122 
-1134 LEYGGRYTI
+1134 
-1143 KKYHSEKIYYED
+1143 
-1155 GSWEHTKIELI
+1155 
-1166 PLNKDYEIIVLE
+1166 
-1178 DGVEYRT
+1178 
-1185 IGVLKC
+1185 
-1191 VL
+1191 

>member
-1 MVTRIFSEDTYEQAL
+1 MNGYTENEYEQAL
-16 IELFQSLEGKQ
+16 IALFQELGYN
-27 YRYEYGPDIVRDYT
+27 YRYGPDIVRNYS
-41 NPILDDVLQESLHR
+41 NPLLHDVLQDSLLR
-55 INPTLPFEAID
+55 INPTLPASAID

-87 TQMLQYGIEVQYTDA
+87 TQMLQYGIEVTFSENDNPWTACEDLAYYGRENERVERQ
-102 KHQLKTAI
+102 QGQKTRI
-110 VNLID
+110 VRLID
-115 YEHEDE
+115 FEHPDA
-121 NDFLV
+121 NDFMV
-126 VNQYTVQELDTKR
+126 VNQFTMQELDTKR

-171 QLRNYQKLIPSLFIY
+171 QLRNYQKFIPSLFIY

-198 KIGTVTAKE
+198 KIGTITAKE
-207 DRYMEWKQPTG
+207 DRYMEWKRPTG
-218 EVADYDVAFK
+218 EVADYDTAFK

-235 LLNLLKNYILFDV
+235 LLNLLKNYLLFDV
-248 REGEY
+248 REGSY

-265 VEKAAIRTEEAV
+265 VEKAALKTEEAV

-296 SMVFLAHHPKVQA
+296 SMVFLAHHPRVQA

-315 VVTDRNDLDE
+315 VITDRNDLDE
-325 QLFGQ
+325 QLYGQ
-330 FSRTVDFLR
+330 FSRTIDFLR
-339 QRAVQCTS
+339 QRPVQCTS
-347 RDAENDDTSLKAM
+347 RNAEGDDTSLEAM

-375 KFDDWDG
+375 KYDDWDG

-397 HRGQYGMEEKIDTE
+397 HRGQYGMEEKVDTE

-441 KDRDTREIFGDDI
+441 KDRDTREVFGDDI
-454 DVYDMTQAVNDG
+454 DVYDMTQAVKDG

-473 ESRVIKLKLDNEVL
+473 ESRVIKLKLNDEVL
-487 AKIDAEYERLREEGA
+487 AQIDAEYDRLRQEGA

-514 SHMDEL
+514 SHMDAL
-520 LGNNATINDLV
+520 LGNDVTVNDLV
-531 KDIITHYEEN
+531 NDIITHYEDN
-541 RQYICYGKAMIVA
+541 RQYVCCGKAMIVA

-560 MKIYKHIIELRPDW
+560 MKIYKRILDLRPDW
-574 TEKVKVVMT
+574 IEKVKVVMT

-592 ADIIGGKAYK
+592 ADIIGGKAHK

-609 KDENDEMKIAIVVD
+609 KDENDAMKIAIVVD

-670 VGIAAALKEAM
+670 VGIAAALKDAM

-693 NNDIKEKAY
+693 DNDIKQKAY
-702 SEFKE
+702 SELKE

-712 RDLLHGYDYNNFHHG
+712 RDLLHGYDYSNFHHG
-727 TPAVRAQLIKG
+727 TPAERAQIIKG
-738 GVNFLIASEKAEDCK
+738 AVNFMIAPEKAEDCK
-753 AFIKNASLLR
+753 AFVRNASLLR

-781 SFMESVRILII
+781 SFMESVRILVI
-792 RLQNPGK
+792 RLQRPGK
-799 ITKRDINQRIASLIA
+799 ITKREINQRIAALIE
-814 QSVKSDGV
+814 QSVQSDGV
-822 VNLFD
+822 VDIFKGA
-827 EQTEFSLFDEKFM
+827 EFSLFDEKFM
-840 EEVRK
+840 EEVRV
-845 MKEKNLALKLL
+845 MKEKNLAAKLL
-856 ENLLRG
+856 EDLLRG
-862 RVRTLTRI
+862 RVRTMIRT

-880 RFGETLNRY
+880 RFSETLNRY

-905 MAQEMMEAEKQ
+905 LAKEMMDAEQQ
-916 GNELGLSKEE
+916 GNELGLSNEE

-943 TNDQLVDLTKE
+943 SNDQLVEMTKD
-954 LTDMLRKNR
+954 LTDMLRNNR

-980 VRRLLKKYKYPP
+980 VKRLLKKYKYPP
-992 EEAEGAMNIVLK
+992 EEAEGAMTVVLK
-1004 QCEQWV
+1004 QCELWA
-1010 ENEENLNNDNQPVG
+1010 ENQ
-1024 DVYLVE
+1024 
-1030 DEIIIEGKPKVISL
+1030 
-1044 YQEYRE
+1044 
-1050 DCVPLYTLR
+1050 
-1059 AACGYFEGG
+1059 G
-1068 ETPEEEGWID
+1068 E
-1078 ASGNGFTPDP
+1078 
-1088 ERHFAV
+1088 V
-1094 HAKGNSMQP
+1094 
-1103 KIKDGDICIFEWYR
+1103 
-1117 AGSRN
+1117 
-1122 GEIVLTQCRDND
+1122 
-1134 LEYGGRYTI
+1134 
-1143 KKYHSEKIYYED
+1143 
-1155 GSWEHTKIELI
+1155 
-1166 PLNKDYEIIVLE
+1166 
-1178 DGVEYRT
+1178 
-1185 IGVLKC
+1185 
-1191 VL
+1191 

>member
-1 MVTRIFSEDTYEQAL
+1 MSAFSEDTYEQAL
-16 IELFQSLEGKQ
+16 ISLFQSLEGKQ
-27 YRYEYGPDIVRDYT
+27 YRYEYGPDIERDYQ

-55 INPTLPFEAID
+55 INPMLPIDAID

-87 TQMLQYGIEVQYTDA
+87 TQMMQYGIEVQYTDA

-115 YEHEDE
+115 YDHEDE

-126 VNQYTVQELDTKR
+126 VNQFTVQELDTKR

-171 QLRNYQKLIPSLFIY
+171 QLRNYQKFIPSLFIY

-198 KIGTVTAKE
+198 KIGTITAKE

-235 LLNLLKNYILFDV
+235 FLNLLKNYILFDV
-248 REGEY
+248 REGSY
-253 TKILAGYHQYYA
+253 TKILAGYHQFYA
-265 VEKAAIRTEEAV
+265 VEKAAVRTEEAV

-325 QLFGQ
+325 QLYGQ
-330 FSRTVDFLR
+330 FARTVDFLR

-347 RDAENDDTSLKAM
+347 RNAENDDTSLKAM
-360 LKNRNS
+360 LKNRHS

-382 ALSERQNIIVMTDEA
+382 ALSDRQNIIVMTDEA
-397 HRGQYGMEEKIDTE
+397 HRGQYGMEEKIDEE

-473 ESRVIKLKLDNEVL
+473 ESRVIKLKLDDEIL

-514 SHMDEL
+514 SHMDAL
-520 LGNNATINDLV
+520 LGNDTTINDLV
-531 KDIITHYEEN
+531 NDIITHYEDN
-541 RQYICYGKAMIVA
+541 RQYVCCGKAMIVA

-560 MKIYKHIIELRPDW
+560 MKIYKRILELRPEW
-574 TEKVKVVMT
+574 NEKVKVVMT

-592 ADIIGGKAYK
+592 ADIIGGKAHK

-609 KDENDEMKIAIVVD
+609 KDENDPMKIAIVVD

-681 KRYTKRDQDNYG
+681 KRYTKRDRENYG
-693 NNDIKEKAY
+693 ENDIKQKAY

-712 RDLLHGYDYNNFHHG
+712 RDLLHGYDYSGFHHG

-738 GVNFLIASEKAEDCK
+738 GVNFLIAPAKAEDCK
-753 AFIKNASLLR
+753 EFIKNASLLR

-799 ITKRDINQRIASLIA
+799 ITKKDINHRVAALIA

-862 RVRTLTRI
+862 RVRTMTRI

-943 TNDQLVDLTKE
+943 TNDQLVELTKD

-963 TIDWNRREAER
+963 TIDWNRRESER

-980 VRRLLKKYKYPP
+980 VKRLLKQYKYPP
-992 EEAEGAMNIVLK
+992 EEAEDAMNVVLK
-1004 QCEQWV
+1004 QCEQWAD
-1010 ENEENLNNDNQPVG
+1010 NEETNTAVVVEQEAVVAKKSIGKKAQEVQMIPKGSMLED
-1024 DVYLVE
+1024 VE
-1030 DEIIIEGKPKVISL
+1030 DDAEVRRLIHNMMELYEGTTILNIVVECQKE
-1044 YQEYRE
+1044 YQER
-1050 DCVPLYTLR
+1050 
-1059 AACGYFEGG
+1059 YFSMKANDWRHLIRDYVRKVTDRPELQ
-1068 ETPEEEGWID
+1068 ETEV
-1078 ASGNGFTPDP
+1078 F
-1088 ERHFAV
+1088 RYV
-1094 HAKGNSMQP
+1094 M
-1103 KIKDGDICIFEWYR
+1103 
-1117 AGSRN
+1117 AG
-1122 GEIVLTQCRDND
+1122 
-1134 LEYGGRYTI
+1134 
-1143 KKYHSEKIYYED
+1143 
-1155 GSWEHTKIELI
+1155 
-1166 PLNKDYEIIVLE
+1166 
-1178 DGVEYRT
+1178 
-1185 IGVLKC
+1185 
-1191 VL
+1191 

>member
-1 MVTRIFSEDTYEQAL
+1 MFTEDTYEQAL
-16 IELFQSLEGKQ
+16 IELFQSLEGNQ
-27 YRYEYGPDIVRDYT
+27 FRYEYGPDIERDYA
-41 NPILDDVLQESLHR
+41 NPVLDDVLRESLCR
-55 INPTLPFEAID
+55 INPLIPRDAID
-66 DAIKKLHQIEGSSL
+66 DAIRKLHQIEGSSL

-87 TQMLQYGIEVQYTDA
+87 TQMMQYGIEVTFTQHASSNPKNEGADMIHEAMSHYGRFNERVE
-102 KHQLKTAI
+102 QQSREKTMV

-115 YEHEDE
+115 FEHPEN

-126 VNQYTVQELDTKR
+126 VNQFTVQEHDTKR

-171 QLRNYQKLIPSLFIY
+171 QLRNYQKSIPSLFIY
-186 NAFNVMSDMALT
+186 NAFNVMSDMAQT
-198 KIGTVTAKE
+198 KVGTVTAKE

-228 SVFTPKV
+228 SIFTPKV

-248 REGEY
+248 REGSY
-253 TKILAGYHQYYA
+253 AKILAGYHQYYA
-265 VEKAAIRTEEAV
+265 VEKAATRAEEAV

-296 SMVFLAHHPKVQA
+296 SMVFLAHHPKIQM

-315 VVTDRNDLDE
+315 VITDRNDLDE
-325 QLFGQ
+325 QLYGQ

-382 ALSERQNIIVMTDEA
+382 ALSDRRNIIVMTDEA

-411 GNVHIGAARKIRNSL
+411 GNTHIGAARKIRNSL

-441 KDRDTREIFGDDI
+441 RDRDTAEVFGDII
-454 DVYDMTQAVNDG
+454 DVYDMTQAVKDG

-473 ESRVIKLKLDNEVL
+473 ESRVIKLKLNDEIL
-487 AKIDAEYERLREEGA
+487 AKIDAEYDKLRAEGA
-502 SETDLEENKKEM
+502 SEADLEENKKVM
-514 SHMDEL
+514 SHMDSL
-520 LGNNATINDLV
+520 LGNDATVNDLV
-531 KDIITHYEEN
+531 TDIITHYEDN
-541 RQYICYGKAMIVA
+541 RQHICCGKAMIVA

-560 MKIYKHIIELRPDW
+560 MKIYNRILELRPDW

-583 SGNKDPEEW
+583 GGNQDPEEW
-592 ADIIGGKAYK
+592 AEIIGSKAYK

-670 VGIAAALKEAM
+670 VGIASALKDAM
-681 KRYTKRDQDNYG
+681 KRYTKRDRDNYG
-693 NNDIKEKAY
+693 NNDIKERAY

-707 KLEIC
+707 KQEIC
-712 RDLLHGYDYNNFHHG
+712 RDLLHGYDYSKFHHG
-727 TPAVRAQLIKG
+727 SPSERAMLIKG
-738 GVNFLIASEKAEDCK
+738 AVNFLMAPAKAEDCK
-753 AFIKNASLLR
+753 EFTKNAFMLR

-771 LLVEEERFEV
+771 LLVEEERYEV

-792 RLQNPGK
+792 RLQNTNK
-799 ITKRDINQRIASLIA
+799 ISKVEINKRIVALIE
-814 QSVKSDGV
+814 QSVSSDGV
-822 VNLFD
+822 VNIFD

-845 MKEKNLALKLL
+845 MKEKNLAAKLL
-856 ENLLRG
+856 EDLLRE
-862 RVRTLTRI
+862 RVRTMIRS

-880 RFGETLNRY
+880 RFSETLNRY
-889 INGLLTNEE
+889 VNGLLTNEE

-905 MAQEMMEAEKQ
+905 LAQEMMDAEQQ
-916 GNELGLSKEE
+916 GNDLGLSNDE

-943 TNDQLVDLTKE
+943 SNDQLVAMTKD

-980 VRRLLKKYKYPP
+980 VKRLLKKYQYPP
-992 EEAEGAMNIVLK
+992 EETEGAMNIVLK
-1004 QCEQWV
+1004 QCEQWA
-1010 ENEENLNNDNQPVG
+1010 ENQ
-1024 DVYLVE
+1024 
-1030 DEIIIEGKPKVISL
+1030 
-1044 YQEYRE
+1044 
-1050 DCVPLYTLR
+1050 
-1059 AACGYFEGG
+1059 
-1068 ETPEEEGWID
+1068 
-1078 ASGNGFTPDP
+1078 
-1088 ERHFAV
+1088 
-1094 HAKGNSMQP
+1094 
-1103 KIKDGDICIFEWYR
+1103 DI
-1117 AGSRN
+1117 GT
-1122 GEIVLTQCRDND
+1122 V
-1134 LEYGGRYTI
+1134 
-1143 KKYHSEKIYYED
+1143 
-1155 GSWEHTKIELI
+1155 
-1166 PLNKDYEIIVLE
+1166 
-1178 DGVEYRT
+1178 
-1185 IGVLKC
+1185 
-1191 VL
+1191 

>member
-1 MVTRIFSEDTYEQAL
+1 MKFSEDEYEQAL
-16 IELFQSLEGKQ
+16 IELLKGLGFNYK
-27 YRYEYGPDIVRDYT
+27 YGPGIERDYS
-41 NPILDDVLQESLHR
+41 NPLLDDVLQESLQR
-55 INPTLPFEAID
+55 INPTLPQSAIE
-66 DAIKKLHQIEGSSL
+66 DAIKKLHQTEGASL

-87 TQMLQYGIEVQYTDA
+87 TQMMQYGIEVTFTGSEHPYTFTGSEHPYA
-102 KHQLKTAI
+102 LQEEGEESAEMVGEALAHYGRENERVETQQGQKTRI

-115 YEHEDE
+115 FEHPNR

-171 QLRNYQKLIPSLFIY
+171 QLRNYQKFIPSLFIY

-228 SVFTPKV
+228 SVFTPKI
-235 LLNLLKNYILFDV
+235 LLNILKNYILFDV
-248 REGEY
+248 REGSY
-253 TKILAGYHQYYA
+253 AKILAGYHQYYA
-265 VEKAAIRTEEAV
+265 VEKAAKRAEEAV

-296 SMVFLAHHPKVQA
+296 SMVFLAHHPRVQQ

-315 VVTDRNDLDE
+315 VITDRNDLDE
-325 QLFGQ
+325 QLYGQ
-330 FSRTVDFLR
+330 FSRTSAFLR
-339 QRAVQCTS
+339 QHAVQCTS
-347 RDAENDDTSLKAM
+347 RNAEGDDTSLKAL
-360 LKNRNS
+360 LKNRHS

-473 ESRVIKLKLDNEVL
+473 ESRVIKLKLDDEIL
-487 AKIDAEYERLREEGA
+487 AKIDAEYDRLREEGA
-502 SETDLEENKKEM
+502 SEADLEANKKEM
-514 SHMDEL
+514 SHMDAL
-520 LGNNATINDLV
+520 LGNDVTINDLV
-531 KDIITHYEEN
+531 NDIITHYEDN
-541 RQYICYGKAMIVA
+541 RQHICCGKAMIVA

-560 MKIYKHIIELRPDW
+560 MKIYKRILELRPEW

-583 SGNKDPEEW
+583 SGNQDPEEW

-609 KDENDEMKIAIVVD
+609 KDENDPMKIAIVVD

-670 VGIAAALKEAM
+670 VGIASALKEAM
-681 KRYTKRDQDNYG
+681 KRYTKRDQNNYG
-693 NNDIKEKAY
+693 NNDIKERAY

-712 RDLLHGYDYNNFHHG
+712 RDLLHGYDYSKFHHG
-727 TPAVRAQLIKG
+727 SPAERAQLIKG
-738 GVNFLIASEKAEDCK
+738 AVNFMIPPKKAEACK
-753 AFIKNASLLR
+753 DFVKNASLLS

-792 RLQNPGK
+792 RLQRPGK
-799 ITKRDINQRIASLIA
+799 VSKKEINQRIAALIE
-814 QSVKSDGV
+814 QSVHSDGV

-840 EEVRK
+840 EEVKK
-845 MKEKNLALKLL
+845 MKEKNLAVKLL
-856 ENLLRG
+856 EDLLRG
-862 RVRTLTRI
+862 RVRMLTRL
-870 NIVTGELFSN
+870 NLVTGELFSN
-880 RFGETLNRY
+880 RFSETLNRY

-905 MAQEMMEAEKQ
+905 MAQEIKEAEQQ
-916 GNELGLSKEE
+916 GNDLGLTNEE

-933 TRPQAVKDFY
+933 IRPQAVKDFY
-943 TNDQLVDLTKE
+943 SNEQLVSLTKE
-954 LTDMLRKNR
+954 LTDMLRNNR

-980 VRRLLKKYKYPP
+980 VKRLLKKYKYPP
-992 EEAEGAMNIVLK
+992 EEAEDAMNIVLK
-1004 QCEQWV
+1004 QCEQWA
-1010 ENEENLNNDNQPVG
+1010 DNQ
-1024 DVYLVE
+1024 D
-1030 DEIIIEGKPKVISL
+1030 
-1044 YQEYRE
+1044 
-1050 DCVPLYTLR
+1050 
-1059 AACGYFEGG
+1059 
-1068 ETPEEEGWID
+1068 
-1078 ASGNGFTPDP
+1078 
-1088 ERHFAV
+1088 
-1094 HAKGNSMQP
+1094 
-1103 KIKDGDICIFEWYR
+1103 
-1117 AGSRN
+1117 
-1122 GEIVLTQCRDND
+1122 
-1134 LEYGGRYTI
+1134 
-1143 KKYHSEKIYYED
+1143 
-1155 GSWEHTKIELI
+1155 
-1166 PLNKDYEIIVLE
+1166 
-1178 DGVEYRT
+1178 
-1185 IGVLKC
+1185 
-1191 VL
+1191 

>member
-1 MVTRIFSEDTYEQAL
+1 MNGYTENEYELAL

-27 YRYEYGPDIVRDYT
+27 YRYVYGPDIERDYS
-41 NPILDDVLQESLHR
+41 NPLLDDVLQESLHR
-55 INPTLPFEAID
+55 INPTLPLDAIE

-87 TQMLQYGIEVQYTDA
+87 TQMLQYGIEVQYSDA

-115 YEHEDE
+115 YEYEDE

-126 VNQYTVQELDTKR
+126 VNQYTVQEVDTKR

-171 QLRNYQKLIPSLFIY
+171 QLRNYQKFIPSLFIY

-198 KIGTVTAKE
+198 KIGTITAKE

-218 EVADYDVAFK
+218 EVADYDTAFK
-228 SVFTPKV
+228 SVFTPRV
-235 LLNLLKNYILFDV
+235 FLNLLKNYLLFDV
-248 REGEY
+248 REGSY
-253 TKILAGYHQYYA
+253 AKILAGYHQYYA
-265 VEKAAIRTEEAV
+265 VEKAAQKTEEAV

-296 SMVFLAHHPKVQA
+296 SMVFLAHHPKVQQ

-315 VVTDRNDLDE
+315 VITDRNDLDE
-325 QLFGQ
+325 QLYGQ
-330 FSRTVDFLR
+330 FSRTIDFLR
-339 QRAVQCTS
+339 QRPVQCTS
-347 RDAENDDTSLKAM
+347 RNAENDDTSLKAM

-397 HRGQYGMEEKIDTE
+397 HRGQYGMEEKVDTE

-441 KDRDTREIFGDDI
+441 KDRDTREVFGDDI
-454 DVYDMTQAVNDG
+454 DVYDMTQAVKDG

-473 ESRVIKLKLDNEVL
+473 ESRVIKLKLNDEVL
-487 AKIDAEYERLREEGA
+487 AQIDAEYDKLRQEGA
-502 SETDLEENKKEM
+502 SEEDLEKNKKEM
-514 SHMDEL
+514 SHMDAL
-520 LGNNATINDLV
+520 LGNDATINDLV
-531 KDIITHYEEN
+531 TDIITHYEDN
-541 RQYICYGKAMIVA
+541 RQYICCGKAMIVA

-560 MKIYKHIIELRPDW
+560 MKIYKRILELRPDW

-583 SGNKDPEEW
+583 GGNQDPEEW

-609 KDENDEMKIAIVVD
+609 KDESDPMKIAIVVD

-670 VGIAAALKEAM
+670 VGIAAALKDAM

-693 NNDIKEKAY
+693 NNDIKQKAY

-712 RDLLHGYDYNNFHHG
+712 RDLLHGYDYSHFYKG
-727 TPAVRAQLIKG
+727 TPAERAQIIKG
-738 GVNFLIASEKAEDCK
+738 TVNFLIAPEKAEDCK
-753 AFIKNASLLR
+753 AFVKNASLLR

-771 LLVEEERFEV
+771 LLVEAERFEV
-781 SFMESVRILII
+781 SLMESVRILII
-792 RLQNPGK
+792 RFQNPGK
-799 ITKRDINQRIASLIA
+799 ITKREINKRIAALIE
-814 QSVKSDGV
+814 QSVCSEGV

-840 EEVRK
+840 EEVKK
-845 MKEKNLALKLL
+845 MKEKNLAAKLL
-856 ENLLRG
+856 EDLLRG
-862 RVRTLTRI
+862 RVRKMTRI
-870 NIVTGELFSN
+870 NIVTGELFSE
-880 RFGETLNRY
+880 RFSETLNRY
-889 INGLLTNEE
+889 VNGLITNEE

-905 MAQEMMEAEKQ
+905 MAKEMMDAEQQ
-916 GNELGLSKEE
+916 GNELGLSNEE

-933 TRPQAVKDFY
+933 TRPQAVKDLY
-943 TNDQLVDLTKE
+943 SNDQLIEMTKD

-963 TIDWNRREAER
+963 TIDWNRRESER

-980 VRRLLKKYKYPP
+980 VKRLLKKYKYPP
-992 EEAEGAMNIVLK
+992 EDAEDAMNVVLK
-1004 QCEQWV
+1004 QCEQWADSDESINKRKLANV
-1010 ENEENLNNDNQPVG
+1010 EDDRDVRNLIFNRLLMDAGISNGELQREVIELYGVKYPNMTLNDWRHIIEDYTHMVREASRPIAQELSMEPRQYG
-1024 DVYLVE
+1024 MAA
-1030 DEIIIEGKPKVISL
+1030 DEIIEP
-1044 YQEYRE
+1044 
-1050 DCVPLYTLR
+1050 
-1059 AACGYFEGG
+1059 
-1068 ETPEEEGWID
+1068 
-1078 ASGNGFTPDP
+1078 
-1088 ERHFAV
+1088 
-1094 HAKGNSMQP
+1094 
-1103 KIKDGDICIFEWYR
+1103 
-1117 AGSRN
+1117 
-1122 GEIVLTQCRDND
+1122 
-1134 LEYGGRYTI
+1134 
-1143 KKYHSEKIYYED
+1143 
-1155 GSWEHTKIELI
+1155 
-1166 PLNKDYEIIVLE
+1166 
-1178 DGVEYRT
+1178 
-1185 IGVLKC
+1185 
-1191 VL
+1191 

>member
-1 MVTRIFSEDTYEQAL
+1 MIFKEETYEQAL
-16 IELFQSLEGKQ
+16 IELFQELGYTYK
-27 YRYEYGPDIVRDYT
+27 YGPDIKRDYS
-41 NPILDDVLQESLHR
+41 NPLLDDVLQESLQR
-55 INPTLPFEAID
+55 INPTLPQSAIE
-66 DAIKKLHQIEGSSL
+66 DAIKKLHQIEGASL
-80 YECNFKF
+80 DECNFKF
-87 TQMLQYGIEVQYTDA
+87 TQMLQYGIEVTFRESKPAGTY
-102 KHQLKTAI
+102 QLAEDKLEANEGLAHYGRHNKQVETLLEQKTRI

-115 YEHEDE
+115 FEAPQQ
-121 NDFLV
+121 NDFRV
-126 VNQYTVQELDTKR
+126 VNQYTMKELDTKR

-150 LVVIELKSPSRE
+150 LVVVELKSPSRE

-171 QLRNYQKLIPSLFIY
+171 QLRNYQKFIPSLFIY

-218 EVADYDVAFK
+218 EVADYDVAFQ
-228 SVFTPKV
+228 SVFTPQV

-248 REGEY
+248 REGGY
-253 TKILAGYHQYYA
+253 AKILAGYHQYYA
-265 VEKAAIRTEEAV
+265 VEKAAQRTAEAV

-296 SMVFLAHHPKVQA
+296 SMVFLAHHPKVQS

-315 VVTDRNDLDE
+315 VITDRNDLDE
-325 QLFGQ
+325 QLYGQ
-330 FSRTVDFLR
+330 FSRTAAFLR
-339 QRAVQCTS
+339 QHPVQCTS
-347 RDAENDDTSLKAM
+347 RNAEHDDTSLKA
-360 LKNRNS
+360 LLQNRHS

-411 GNVHIGAARKIRNSL
+411 GNIHIGAARKIRNSL

-454 DVYDMTQAVNDG
+454 DVYDMTQAVKDG

-473 ESRVIKLKLDNEVL
+473 ESRVIKLKLNDEVL
-487 AKIDAEYERLREEGA
+487 AQIDAEYDKLREAGIAEA
-502 SETDLEENKKEM
+502 DLEENKKEM
-514 SHMDEL
+514 SHMDAL
-520 LGNNATINDLV
+520 LGNDATINDLV
-531 KDIITHYEEN
+531 EDIIAHYEDN
-541 RQYICYGKAMIVA
+541 RQYICCGKAMIVA

-560 MKIYKHIIELRPDW
+560 MKMYHRILELRPEW
-574 TEKVKVVMT
+574 KEKVKVVMT
-583 SGNKDPEEW
+583 SGNQDPEEW

-609 KDENDEMKIAIVVD
+609 KDENDPMKIAIVVD

-670 VGIAAALKEAM
+670 VGIAAALKDAM
-681 KRYTKRDQDNYG
+681 KRYTKRDQNNYG
-693 NNDIKEKAY
+693 NNNIKERAY
-702 SEFKE
+702 TEFKE

-712 RDLLHGYDYNNFHHG
+712 QNLLHGFDYSPFHHG
-727 TPAVRAQLIKG
+727 TPAERAKLIKG
-738 GVNFLIASEKAEDCK
+738 GVNFLIAPKRADAYKC
-753 AFIKNASLLR
+753 FIKNASLLR

-771 LLVEEERFEV
+771 LLVEKERFEV

-792 RLQNPGK
+792 RLQNPK
-799 ITKRDINQRIASLIA
+799 KLIKKEINKRIAALIE
-814 QSVKSDGV
+814 QSVHSDGV

-845 MKEKNLALKLL
+845 MKEKNLAAKLL
-856 ENLLRG
+856 EDLLRG
-862 RVRTLTRI
+862 RVRSLTRSNLVI
-870 NIVTGELFSN
+870 GELFSN
-880 RFGETLNRY
+880 RFSETLNRY

-905 MAQEMMEAEKQ
+905 MAQEMMEAEQQ
-916 GNELGLSKEE
+916 GNDLGLTNEE

-943 TNDQLVDLTKE
+943 SNEELVALTKE
-954 LTDMLRKNR
+954 LTDVLRRNR

-980 VRRLLKKYKYPP
+980 VKRLLKRYKYPP
-992 EEAEGAMNIVLK
+992 EETEDAMTIVLK
-1004 QCEQWV
+1004 QCEQWT
-1010 ENEENLNNDNQPVG
+1010 ENQEE
-1024 DVYLVE
+1024 
-1030 DEIIIEGKPKVISL
+1030 
-1044 YQEYRE
+1044 
-1050 DCVPLYTLR
+1050 
-1059 AACGYFEGG
+1059 A
-1068 ETPEEEGWID
+1068 
-1078 ASGNGFTPDP
+1078 
-1088 ERHFAV
+1088 
-1094 HAKGNSMQP
+1094 
-1103 KIKDGDICIFEWYR
+1103 
-1117 AGSRN
+1117 
-1122 GEIVLTQCRDND
+1122 
-1134 LEYGGRYTI
+1134 
-1143 KKYHSEKIYYED
+1143 
-1155 GSWEHTKIELI
+1155 
-1166 PLNKDYEIIVLE
+1166 
-1178 DGVEYRT
+1178 
-1185 IGVLKC
+1185 
-1191 VL
+1191 

>member
-1 MVTRIFSEDTYEQAL
+1 MSAFSEDTYEQAL
-16 IELFQSLEGKQ
+16 IELFQSLVGNQ
-27 YRYEYGPDIVRDYT
+27 FRYQYGPDIERDYT
-41 NPILDDVLQESLHR
+41 NPILDDVLQESLQR
-55 INPTLPFEAID
+55 INPALPQCAID

-87 TQMLQYGIEVQYTDA
+87 TQMMQYGIEVQYTDA
-102 KHQLKTAI
+102 NHQLKTSI

-171 QLRNYQKLIPSLFIY
+171 QLRNYQKFIPSLFIY

-248 REGEY
+248 REGSY
-253 TKILAGYHQYYA
+253 AKILAGYHQYYA
-265 VEKAAIRTEEAV
+265 VEKAAKRAEEAV
-277 KGDGKIGVFWH
+277 NGDGKIGVFWH

-296 SMVFLAHHPKVQA
+296 SMVFLAHHPKVQT

-315 VVTDRNDLDE
+315 VITDRNDLDE
-325 QLFGQ
+325 QLYGQ
-330 FSRTVDFLR
+330 FSRTAAFLR
-339 QRAVQCTS
+339 QHAVQCTS
-347 RDAENDDTSLKAM
+347 RNAEGDDTSLKAL
-360 LKNRNS
+360 LKNRHS

-382 ALSERQNIIVMTDEA
+382 ALSDRQNIIVMTDEA

-473 ESRVIKLKLDNEVL
+473 ESRVIKLKLNDDVL
-487 AKIDAEYERLREEGA
+487 AQIDAEYDKLREEGA
-502 SETDLEENKKEM
+502 SEADLEDNKKEM
-514 SHMDEL
+514 SHMDAL
-520 LGNNATINDLV
+520 LGNDATINDLV
-531 KDIITHYEEN
+531 NDIITHYEDN
-541 RQYICYGKAMIVA
+541 RQHICCGKAMLVA

-560 MKIYKHIIELRPDW
+560 MKIYKRILELRPEW

-609 KDENDEMKIAIVVD
+609 KDENDPMKIAIVVD

-670 VGIAAALKEAM
+670 VGIAAALKDAM
-681 KRYTKRDQDNYG
+681 KRYTKRDQNNYG

-712 RDLLHGYDYNNFHHG
+712 RDLLHGYDYSKFHHG
-727 TPAVRAQLIKG
+727 SPAERAQLIKG
-738 GVNFLIASEKAEDCK
+738 AVNFMIAPDKANDCK
-753 AFIKNASLLR
+753 DFIKNASLLR

-771 LLVEEERFEV
+771 LLIEEERFEV

-792 RLQNPGK
+792 RLQSPGK
-799 ITKRDINQRIASLIA
+799 VTKKEINQRIAALIE
-814 QSVKSDGV
+814 QSVHSDGV

-845 MKEKNLALKLL
+845 MKEKNLAAKLL
-856 ENLLRG
+856 EDLIRG
-862 RVRTLTRI
+862 RIRSLTRS
-870 NIVTGELFSN
+870 NLVTGELFSN
-880 RFGETLNRY
+880 RFSETLNRY
-889 INGLLTNEE
+889 IKGLLTNEE

-905 MAQEMMEAEKQ
+905 MAQEMMESEQQ
-916 GNELGLSKEE
+916 GNDLGLSNEE

-943 TNDQLVDLTKE
+943 SNDQLIELTKE

-980 VRRLLKKYKYPP
+980 VKRLLKKYKYPP
-992 EEAEGAMNIVLK
+992 EEAEDAMNVVLK
-1004 QCEQWV
+1004 QCEQWA
-1010 ENEENLNNDNQPVG
+1010 EHQ
-1024 DVYLVE
+1024 
-1030 DEIIIEGKPKVISL
+1030 
-1044 YQEYRE
+1044 
-1050 DCVPLYTLR
+1050 
-1059 AACGYFEGG
+1059 
-1068 ETPEEEGWID
+1068 D
-1078 ASGNGFTPDP
+1078 A
-1088 ERHFAV
+1088 V
-1094 HAKGNSMQP
+1094 
-1103 KIKDGDICIFEWYR
+1103 
-1117 AGSRN
+1117 
-1122 GEIVLTQCRDND
+1122 
-1134 LEYGGRYTI
+1134 
-1143 KKYHSEKIYYED
+1143 
-1155 GSWEHTKIELI
+1155 
-1166 PLNKDYEIIVLE
+1166 
-1178 DGVEYRT
+1178 
-1185 IGVLKC
+1185 
-1191 VL
+1191 

>member
-1 MVTRIFSEDTYEQAL
+1 MYFSEDEFEQAL
-16 IELFQSLEGKQ
+16 IELFRELGFTYK
-27 YRYEYGPDIVRDYT
+27 YGPDIERDYR
-41 NPILDDVLQESLHR
+41 NPLLDDVLQASLQR
-55 INPTLPFEAID
+55 INPTLPQSAIE

-87 TQMLQYGIEVQYTDA
+87 TQMMQYGVEVTFTGSGHPYDFQEEGEESEGMVGEALAHYGRENERVET
-102 KHQLKTAI
+102 QQGQKTRI
-110 VNLID
+110 VSLID
-115 YEHEDE
+115 FEHPSR

-126 VNQYTVQELDTKR
+126 VNQYTVKELDTKR

-171 QLRNYQKLIPSLFIY
+171 QLRNYQKFIPSLFIY

-228 SVFTPKV
+228 SVFAPKI

-248 REGEY
+248 REGSY
-253 TKILAGYHQYYA
+253 AKILAGYHQYYA
-265 VEKAAIRTEEAV
+265 VEKAAQRTEEAV

-296 SMVFLAHHPKVQA
+296 SMVFLAHHPKVQQ

-315 VVTDRNDLDE
+315 VITDRNDLDE
-325 QLFGQ
+325 QLYGQ
-330 FSRTVDFLR
+330 FSRTSAFLR
-339 QRAVQCTS
+339 QHAVQCTS
-347 RDAENDDTSLKAM
+347 RNAECDDTSLKAL
-360 LKNRNS
+360 LKNRHS

-382 ALSERQNIIVMTDEA
+382 ALSDRQNIIVMTDEA

-411 GNVHIGAARKIRNSL
+411 GKVHIGAARKIRNSL

-473 ESRVIKLKLDNEVL
+473 ESRVIKLKLNDEIL
-487 AKIDAEYERLREEGA
+487 AQIDAEYDRLREEGA
-502 SETDLEENKKEM
+502 SEADLEANKKEM
-514 SHMDEL
+514 SHMDAL
-520 LGNNATINDLV
+520 LGNDATINDLV
-531 KDIITHYEEN
+531 NDIITHYEDN
-541 RQYICYGKAMIVA
+541 RQHICCGKAMLVA

-560 MKIYKHIIELRPDW
+560 MKIYKRILELRPEW
-574 TEKVKVVMT
+574 TERVKVVMT
-583 SGNKDPEEW
+583 SGNQDPEEW

-609 KDENDEMKIAIVVD
+609 KDENDPMKIAIVVD

-670 VGIAAALKEAM
+670 VGIAAALKDAM
-681 KRYTKRDQDNYG
+681 KRYTKRDQNNYG

-712 RDLLHGYDYNNFHHG
+712 RDLLHGYDYSKFYHG
-727 TPAVRAQLIKG
+727 SPAERAQLIKG
-738 GVNFLIASEKAEDCK
+738 AVNFMIAPDKADACK
-753 AFIKNASLLR
+753 DFIKNASLLR

-792 RLQNPGK
+792 RLQSPGK
-799 ITKRDINQRIASLIA
+799 VTKKEINQRIAALIE
-814 QSVKSDGV
+814 QSVHSDGV

-840 EEVRK
+840 EEVKK
-845 MKEKNLALKLL
+845 MKEKNLAAKLL
-856 ENLLRG
+856 EDLLRG
-862 RVRTLTRI
+862 RVRSLTRS
-870 NIVTGELFSN
+870 NLVTGELFSN
-880 RFGETLNRY
+880 RFSETLNRY

-905 MAQEMMEAEKQ
+905 MAQEMMDAEQQ
-916 GNELGLSKEE
+916 GNDLGLSNEE

-943 TNDQLVDLTKE
+943 SNEQLVSLTKD

-980 VRRLLKKYKYPP
+980 VKRLLKQYKYPP
-992 EEAEGAMNIVLK
+992 EEAEDAMNVVLK
-1004 QCEQWV
+1004 QCEQWA
-1010 ENEENLNNDNQPVG
+1010 ENQ
-1024 DVYLVE
+1024 DV
-1030 DEIIIEGKPKVISL
+1030 
-1044 YQEYRE
+1044 
-1050 DCVPLYTLR
+1050 
-1059 AACGYFEGG
+1059 A
-1068 ETPEEEGWID
+1068 
-1078 ASGNGFTPDP
+1078 
-1088 ERHFAV
+1088 
-1094 HAKGNSMQP
+1094 
-1103 KIKDGDICIFEWYR
+1103 
-1117 AGSRN
+1117 
-1122 GEIVLTQCRDND
+1122 
-1134 LEYGGRYTI
+1134 
-1143 KKYHSEKIYYED
+1143 
-1155 GSWEHTKIELI
+1155 
-1166 PLNKDYEIIVLE
+1166 
-1178 DGVEYRT
+1178 
-1185 IGVLKC
+1185 
-1191 VL
+1191 

>member
-1 MVTRIFSEDTYEQAL
+1 MNGYTENEYELAL

-27 YRYEYGPDIVRDYT
+27 YRYVYGPDIERNYS
-41 NPILDDVLQESLHR
+41 NPLLDDVLQESLQR
-55 INPTLPFEAID
+55 INPTLPLDAIE

-87 TQMLQYGIEVQYTDA
+87 TQMLQYGIEVQYSDE
-102 KHQLKTAI
+102 KHQVKTKI

-126 VNQYTVQELDTKR
+126 VNQYTVQEVDTKR

-171 QLRNYQKLIPSLFIY
+171 QLRNYQKFIPSLFKY

-198 KIGTVTAKE
+198 KIGTITAKE

-218 EVADYDVAFK
+218 EVADYDTAFK
-228 SVFTPKV
+228 SVFTPRV
-235 LLNLLKNYILFDV
+235 FLNLLKNYLLFDV
-248 REGEY
+248 REGSY
-253 TKILAGYHQYYA
+253 AKILAGYHQYYA
-265 VEKAAIRTEEAV
+265 VEKAAQKTEEAV

-296 SMVFLAHHPKVQA
+296 SMVFLAHHPKVQQ

-315 VVTDRNDLDE
+315 VITDRNDLDE
-325 QLFGQ
+325 QLYGQ
-330 FSRTVDFLR
+330 FSRTIDFLR
-339 QRAVQCTS
+339 QRPVQCTS
-347 RDAENDDTSLKAM
+347 RNAENDDTSLKAM

-382 ALSERQNIIVMTDEA
+382 ALSDRQNIIVMTDEA

-473 ESRVIKLKLDNEVL
+473 ESRVIKLKLNDEVL
-487 AKIDAEYERLREEGA
+487 AQIDAEYDKLRQEGA
-502 SETDLEENKKEM
+502 NEEDLEKNKKEM
-514 SHMDEL
+514 SHMDAL
-520 LGNNATINDLV
+520 LGNDATINDLV
-531 KDIITHYEEN
+531 TDIITHYEDN
-541 RQYICYGKAMIVA
+541 RQYICCGKAMIVG

-560 MKIYKHIIELRPDW
+560 MKIYKRILELRPEW

-592 ADIIGGKAYK
+592 ADIIGGKAHK

-670 VGIAAALKEAM
+670 VGIAAALKDAM

-712 RDLLHGYDYNNFHHG
+712 RDLLHGYDYHEFHNG

-738 GVNFLIASEKAEDCK
+738 AVNFLIAPEKADACK
-753 AFIKNASLLR
+753 VFVKNASLLR

-771 LLVEEERFEV
+771 LLVEAERFEV

-792 RLQNPGK
+792 RLQAPGK
-799 ITKRDINQRIASLIA
+799 ISKKEINKRVAALIE
-814 QSVKSDGV
+814 QSVQSDGV
-822 VNLFD
+822 VDIFKGA
-827 EQTEFSLFDEKFM
+827 EFSLFDEKFM
-840 EEVRK
+840 EEVKK
-845 MKEKNLALKLL
+845 MKEKNLAAKLL
-856 ENLLRG
+856 EDLLRG
-862 RVRTLTRI
+862 RVRSMIRT
-870 NIVTGELFSN
+870 NIVTGELFSD
-880 RFGETLNRY
+880 RFSETLNRY

-905 MAQEMMEAEKQ
+905 LAQEMMDAEKE
-916 GNELGLSKEE
+916 GNELGLSNEE

-943 TNDQLVDLTKE
+943 TNDQLVALTKD

-980 VRRLLKKYKYPP
+980 VKRLLKKYKYPP

-1004 QCEQWV
+1004 QCEQWADSDESINKRKLANV
-1010 ENEENLNNDNQPVG
+1010 EDDRNVRNLIFNRLLMDAGISNGELQREVIELYGVKYPNMTLNDWRHVIEDYTHMVREASRPIAQELSMEPRQYG
-1024 DVYLVE
+1024 MAA
-1030 DEIIIEGKPKVISL
+1030 DEIIEP
-1044 YQEYRE
+1044 
-1050 DCVPLYTLR
+1050 
-1059 AACGYFEGG
+1059 
-1068 ETPEEEGWID
+1068 
-1078 ASGNGFTPDP
+1078 
-1088 ERHFAV
+1088 
-1094 HAKGNSMQP
+1094 
-1103 KIKDGDICIFEWYR
+1103 
-1117 AGSRN
+1117 
-1122 GEIVLTQCRDND
+1122 
-1134 LEYGGRYTI
+1134 
-1143 KKYHSEKIYYED
+1143 
-1155 GSWEHTKIELI
+1155 
-1166 PLNKDYEIIVLE
+1166 
-1178 DGVEYRT
+1178 
-1185 IGVLKC
+1185 
-1191 VL
+1191 

>member
-1 MVTRIFSEDTYEQAL
+1 MNGYTENEYELAL

-27 YRYEYGPDIVRDYT
+27 YRYVYGPDIERDYS
-41 NPILDDVLQESLHR
+41 NPLLDDVLQESLQR
-55 INPTLPFEAID
+55 INPTLPLDAIE

-87 TQMLQYGIEVQYTDA
+87 TQMLQYGIEVQYSDE
-102 KHQLKTAI
+102 KHQVKTKI

-126 VNQYTVQELDTKR
+126 VNQYTVQEVDTKR

-150 LVVIELKSPSRE
+150 LVVIELKSPNRE

-171 QLRNYQKLIPSLFIY
+171 QLRNYQKFIPSLFKY

-198 KIGTVTAKE
+198 KIGTITAKE

-218 EVADYDVAFK
+218 EVADYDTAFK
-228 SVFTPKV
+228 SVFTPRV
-235 LLNLLKNYILFDV
+235 FLNLLKNYLLFDV
-248 REGEY
+248 REGSY
-253 TKILAGYHQYYA
+253 AKILAGYHQYYA
-265 VEKAAIRTEEAV
+265 VEKAAQKTEEAV

-296 SMVFLAHHPKVQA
+296 SMVFLAHHPKVQQ

-315 VVTDRNDLDE
+315 VITDRNDLDE
-325 QLFGQ
+325 QLYGQ
-330 FSRTVDFLR
+330 FSRTIDFLR
-339 QRAVQCTS
+339 QRPVQCTS
-347 RDAENDDTSLKAM
+347 RNAENDDTSLKAM

-382 ALSERQNIIVMTDEA
+382 ALSDRQNIIVMTDEA

-473 ESRVIKLKLDNEVL
+473 ESRVIKLKLNDEVL
-487 AKIDAEYERLREEGA
+487 AQIDAEYDKLRQEGA
-502 SETDLEENKKEM
+502 NEEDLEKNKKEM
-514 SHMDEL
+514 SHMDAL
-520 LGNNATINDLV
+520 LGNDATINDLV
-531 KDIITHYEEN
+531 TDIITHYEDN
-541 RQYICYGKAMIVA
+541 RQYICCGKAMIVG

-560 MKIYKHIIELRPDW
+560 MKIYKRILELRPEW

-592 ADIIGGKAYK
+592 ADIIGGKAHK

-670 VGIAAALKEAM
+670 VGIAAALKDAM

-712 RDLLHGYDYNNFHHG
+712 RDLLHGYDYHEFHNG

-738 GVNFLIASEKAEDCK
+738 AVNFLIAPEKADACK
-753 AFIKNASLLR
+753 VFVKNASLLR

-771 LLVEEERFEV
+771 LLVEAERFEV

-792 RLQNPGK
+792 RLQAPGK
-799 ITKRDINQRIASLIA
+799 ISKKEINKRVAALIE
-814 QSVKSDGV
+814 QSVQSDGV
-822 VNLFD
+822 VDIFKGA
-827 EQTEFSLFDEKFM
+827 EFSLFDEKFM
-840 EEVRK
+840 EEVKK
-845 MKEKNLALKLL
+845 MKEKNLAAKLL
-856 ENLLRG
+856 EDLLRG
-862 RVRTLTRI
+862 RVRSMIRT
-870 NIVTGELFSN
+870 NIVTGELFSD
-880 RFGETLNRY
+880 RFSETLNRY

-905 MAQEMMEAEKQ
+905 LAQEMMDAEKE
-916 GNELGLSKEE
+916 GNELGLSNEE

-943 TNDQLVDLTKE
+943 TNDQLVALTKD

-980 VRRLLKKYKYPP
+980 VKRLLKKYKYPP

-1004 QCEQWV
+1004 QCEQWADSDESINKRKLANV
-1010 ENEENLNNDNQPVG
+1010 EDDRNVRNLIFNRLLMDAGISNGELQREVIELYGVKYPNMTLNDWRHVIEDYTHMVREASRPIAQELSMEPRQYG
-1024 DVYLVE
+1024 MAA
-1030 DEIIIEGKPKVISL
+1030 DEIIEP
-1044 YQEYRE
+1044 
-1050 DCVPLYTLR
+1050 
-1059 AACGYFEGG
+1059 
-1068 ETPEEEGWID
+1068 
-1078 ASGNGFTPDP
+1078 
-1088 ERHFAV
+1088 
-1094 HAKGNSMQP
+1094 
-1103 KIKDGDICIFEWYR
+1103 
-1117 AGSRN
+1117 
-1122 GEIVLTQCRDND
+1122 
-1134 LEYGGRYTI
+1134 
-1143 KKYHSEKIYYED
+1143 
-1155 GSWEHTKIELI
+1155 
-1166 PLNKDYEIIVLE
+1166 
-1178 DGVEYRT
+1178 
-1185 IGVLKC
+1185 
-1191 VL
+1191 